1 MSRPRSSS
9 TADQTVLPAP
19 DLTREPDEDLQVQD
33 AASLGVIGCHHCGT
47 VWEGAQPHQRCG
59 VCHAPLHV
67 RKADSL
73 TRTWALL
80 IAACIMY
87 IPANMMPVMVTSTL
101 FDEQR
106 DTILSGVIY
115 FWTAGEWGL
124 ALVVFVA
131 SFLVPLFKLVAL
143 GILVFSARRHSRWR
157 RLQRARLYRVVESIG
172 RWSMLDVFVVSVLTG
187 LVKIHGFANIHAG
200 IGIAAFGAVVVLTM
214 LASLSFDPRLIWDER
229 PQDQD
234 LLDPGH
240 AIPDIPSPQDTAHKP
255 QETA

>member
-1 MSRPRSSS
+1 MSLFKRQAAPH
-9 TADQTVLPAP
+9 AP
-19 DLTREPDEDLQVQD
+19 DITQEPDEDLQVQD

-47 VWEGAQPHQRCG
+47 VWEGAQPHQPCG

-67 RKADSL
+67 RRIDSL

-115 FWTAGEWGL
+115 FWTSGEWGL

-143 GILVFSARRHSRWR
+143 GILVFSARRRSRWR
-157 RLQRARLYRVVESIG
+157 RLQRAKLYRVVEAIG

-214 LASLSFDPRLIWDER
+214 LASLAFDPRLIWDER
-229 PQDQD
+229 VI
-234 LLDPGH
+234 DPLSD
-240 AIPDIPSPQDTAHKP
+240 APSKPHPGPVSPHDNANKP

>member
-1 MSRPRSSS
+1 MSR
-9 TADQTVLPAP
+9 TVPEGEVDLP
-19 DLTREPDEDLQVQD
+19 VQQ
-33 AASLGVIGCHHCGT
+33 AAELGVIGCHHCGT
-47 VWEGAQPHQRCG
+47 VWQDAQPGQPCG

-67 RKADSL
+67 RKIDSL

-87 IPANMMPVMVTSTL
+87 IPANLMPVMVTRTL

-115 FWTAGEWGL
+115 FWTSGEWGL

-131 SFLVPLFKLVAL
+131 SFLVPLFKLAAL
-143 GILVFSARRHSRWR
+143 GILVFSSRSRSRWQ
-157 RLQRARLYRVVESIG
+157 RLQRAKLYRLVETIG

-214 LASLSFDPRLIWDER
+214 LASLAFDPRLIWD
-229 PQDQD
+229 DA
-234 LLDPGH
+234 DPT
-240 AIPDIPSPQDTAHKP
+240 PTANKK

>member
-1 MSRPRSSS
+1 MTRAIGAPAVAPV
-9 TADQTVLPAP
+9 AD
-19 DLTREPDEDLQVQD
+19 DREVEVQD
-33 AASLGVIGCHHCGT
+33 ATALDLIGCHHCGT
-47 VWEGAQPHQRCG
+47 VWEGAQPHERCG

-67 RKADSL
+67 RKIDSL

-87 IPANMMPVMVTSTL
+87 IPANLMPVMITRTL
-101 FDEQR
+101 FDEQS

-115 FWTAGEWGL
+115 FWTSGEWGL

-143 GILVFSARRHSRWR
+143 GILVFSARRRSRWQ
-157 RLQRARLYRVVESIG
+157 RLQRAKLFRVIETIG

-187 LVKIHGFANIHAG
+187 LVKIHGFANVHAG

-214 LASLSFDPRLIWDER
+214 LASLSFDPRLIWDEV
-229 PQDQD
+229 DHEA
-234 LLDPGH
+234 DPSH
-240 AIPDIPSPQDTAHKP
+240 PLPLQQKQQKQQK
-255 QETA
+255 QEPA